1 LRPAAGPQ
9 RSAQTTAASSSPTA
23 GSWLDVQHVEQIFI
37 EKGSL
42 QRDAYVE
49 RFNGSMRDELLNGEL
64 FGSLLEARVL
74 VAEWVERYN
83 AVRPHRGLSMR
94 TPQAFYESLPE
105 GSR

>member
-1 LRPAAGPQ
+1 
-9 RSAQTTAASSSPTA
+9 
-23 GSWLDVQHVEQIFI
+23 
-37 EKGSL
+37 
-42 QRDAYVE
+42 
-49 RFNGSMRDELLNGEL
+49 MRDELLNGEL